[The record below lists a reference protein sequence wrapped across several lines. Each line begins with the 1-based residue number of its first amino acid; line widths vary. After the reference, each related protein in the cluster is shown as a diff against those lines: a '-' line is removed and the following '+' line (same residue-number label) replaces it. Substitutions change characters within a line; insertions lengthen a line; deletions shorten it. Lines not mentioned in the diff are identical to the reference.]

1 MGYCESDCQYLSSR
15 HNCQKYHKGLAYSKC
30 SIGGASF
37 GATHERC
44 SECEKDHIIKKLE
57 DRDKPRKVLC
67 RRERGKLGTSWLCP
81 ACEADQT
88 EVVFIRCNPFC
99 WQCGQ
104 RLDWNVEHKED

>member
-44 SECEKDHIIKKLE
+44 SECEKDHIIAELE
-57 DRDKPRKVLC
+57 ERVSAMYT
-67 RRERGKLGTSWLCP
+67 RE
-81 ACEADQT
+81 Q
-88 EVVFIRCNPFC
+88 V
-99 WQCGQ
+99 Q
-104 RLDWNVEHKED
+104 RAIDLAAEDGSNGYLNNIVDDYLL